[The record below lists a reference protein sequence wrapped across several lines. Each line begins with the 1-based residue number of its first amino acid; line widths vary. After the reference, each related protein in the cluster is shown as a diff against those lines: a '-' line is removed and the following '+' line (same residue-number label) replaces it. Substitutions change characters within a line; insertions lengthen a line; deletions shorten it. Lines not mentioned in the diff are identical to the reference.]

1 MLIGAAALKEITKPM
16 NRVLHGIERGM
27 IHSQYVDI
35 KIIQKYSGLNEQ
47 KTEYWL
53 QKAHKL
59 DLIRRWTGHFVGYEL
74 TINGYDA
81 LALNAL
87 YEKGKIRSIGMEK
100 GTGKESVVYYVL
112 DAQDREN
119 LLKFHRVGYT
129 SFQHVRKKRRYTS
142 TKNHM
147 SPLYASRLSA
157 EAEYKWLKKAAEHN
171 LPVPK
176 TFAQN
181 RHIIMMEDIKG
192 YDLNLVNTIDDP
204 EFVYEQV
211 LDFIKQSWDAGFIHG
226 DLSEFNIIINDE
238 AEITVIDFPQAEKT
252 NHPNA
257 DELLERDILNTT
269 NYFKRKFKIHSDEKE
284 IKKRIMGGKE
294 MDY

>member
-1 MLIGAAALKEITKPM
+1 VLIGAAALKEITKQM

-27 IHSQYVDI
+27 IHSQYVETKVI
-35 KIIQKYSGLNEQ
+35 RNYSGLNDQ

-53 QKAHKL
+53 RKAHKL

-74 TINGYDA
+74 TIHGYDA

-87 YEKGKIRSIGMEK
+87 YEKDKIREIGMEK

-112 DAQDREN
+112 DPKGSEA

-157 EAEYKWLKKAAEHN
+157 EAEVRWLKLAAKHN

-176 TFAQN
+176 LYAQN
-181 RHIIMMEDIKG
+181 RHVIMMEDIKG
-192 YDLNLVNTIDDP
+192 YDLNLVTEIDEPDY
-204 EFVYEQV
+204 VYEQI
-211 LDFIKQSWDAGFIHG
+211 LDFIQSAWEIGFIHA
-226 DLSEFNIIINDE
+226 DLSEYNIIISPD
-238 AEITVIDFPQAEKT
+238 AKITVIDFPQAEPI

-257 DELLERDILNTT
+257 EELLERDIINTT
-269 NYFKRKFKIHSDEKE
+269 NYFKRKFGLSSDVEA
-284 IKKRIMGGKE
+284 IKTSIVGGKE